1 MKLFF
6 GYPFAL
12 LILLLALANC
22 ETKNKSQAST
32 KPSYFGKMQQIYTQ
46 DMAQCIA
53 YLDSLQQAQSKT
65 VLKKYYLQSRKF
77 FKCLEPVL
85 AFTDV
90 ENYKFLNQPNILKVE
105 EEDAT
110 DIKIKKPAGFQV
122 LEEQVF
128 ADNIDIKAVH
138 QNASLTSNRLKL
150 IKKNTQLSTY
160 KTYHFLWLLRDAIA
174 RIALT
179 GTTGFDS
186 PVLENSLA
194 ESQIV
199 YQKLKQYL
207 QIFED
212 EFTQQGLF
220 NQWNQAFDHSIA
232 TLTGD
237 FNAFDRYKFIQQH
250 THPQLTLWKRTVAQ
264 WKVEFPFTLA
274 INHDAKSLFSKN
286 TFNLDYFTDQ
296 KPGKNTQRRVALGK
310 RLFNEAQ
317 LSSNKTMSCA
327 SCHQK
332 KLAFSDGLVKPVGQ
346 TRNSPTLLYAALQ
359 KKFFYDGRAGSLE
372 GQIVSVVQNTT
383 EFHTDLKTITQFIN
397 NTPSYKKQFDDLYTR
412 GVNEMNIRHAI
423 ASYIRS
429 LAPFNSKFDRNINQ
443 QENTLTTQEILGFNL
458 FMGKAKCAT
467 CHFPPTFNGTV
478 PPHFKETELE
488 MLGIP
493 QYPDTA
499 QATIDPDL
507 GRYHL
512 FKTQERKFFFK
523 TPTIR
528 NVMLTAP
535 YMHNG
540 VYKTLEEVV
549 DFYNRG
555 GGDGIGISQPLQ
567 TLPPD
572 HLNLSSREQQALIA
586 FMKSLTDEQ

>member
-1 MKLFF
+1 M
-6 GYPFAL
+6 
-12 LILLLALANC
+12 LILLLAVANC
-22 ETKNKSQAST
+22 ETKNKSQASA
-32 KPSYFGKMQQIYTQ
+32 KLSYFGKVQQIYAQ
-46 DMAQCIA
+46 DMTQCIA
-53 YLDSLQQAQSKT
+53 YLDSLQQAKSKT
-65 VLKKYYLQSRKF
+65 ALEKYYLQSRKF

-85 AFTDV
+85 AFTDI

-122 LEEQVF
+122 LEEQIF
-128 ADNIDIKAVH
+128 TDSIDTKAIH
-138 QNASLTSNRLKL
+138 QNANLTSNRLKL
-150 IKKNTQLSTY
+150 IKKNTRLSSY

-207 QIFED
+207 QVFED
-212 EFTQQGLF
+212 EFAQQGLF
-220 NQWNQAFDHSIA
+220 NQWNQAFDHSIT

-250 THPQLTLWKRTVAQ
+250 THPQLTLWKQTVVQ
-264 WKVEFPFTLA
+264 WKVKFPFTLA
-274 INHDAKSLFSKN
+274 INHEANSLFSKH

-296 KPGKNTQRRVALGK
+296 KLGKSTQQRIALGK

-317 LSSNKTMSCA
+317 LSSDKTMSCA

-332 KLAFSDGLVKPVGQ
+332 KLAFSDGLTKPVGQ

-383 EFHTDLKTITQFIN
+383 EFHTSLKTITQFIN
-397 NTPSYKKQFDDLYTR
+397 NTPSYKKQFDNLYAR

-429 LAPFNSKFDRNINQ
+429 LTPFNSKFDRNINQ
-443 QENTLTTQEILGFNL
+443 QESTLTPQEILGFNL

-478 PPHFKETELE
+478 PPNFKETELE

-493 QYPDTA
+493 QHPDTA

-523 TPTIR
+523 TPTVR
-528 NVMLTAP
+528 NIMLTAP

-572 HLNLSSREQQALIA
+572 QLNLSLKEQQALIA